1 MTTQQRV
8 AEALTALLARVV
20 RLVPH
25 RARRIVYVPGRFAV
39 GAWDRFV
46 IWFNALDLSEN
57 AVLLGFAVLVGFAG
71 AFGVIGFYKLIDLS
85 YTVFFEWPETWL
97 PAFGPWVTRPLIT
110 GAAMMTAWW
119 IMRRFAPGE
128 DGLNVPD
135 VQRRVVR
142 AGGQVP
148 ARGALAR
155 SAAAAATLGG
165 GASAGS
171 EGPVAVLGAAAGS
184 ALSRIFH
191 FGSDRTTL
199 LAAAGAAAAISAAFN
214 APLTGAF
221 FALEEILGGL
231 SVSAFPVVV
240 VASVVAAVIS
250 RAVFGNHP
258 AFPIP
263 VEYSYHHVWEV
274 AFAYPILGIVVGVV
288 SAWFIRTYFRYSHA
302 EVTVARA
309 GAGGMLVGL
318 MVAASGGLLVGTGHL
333 AIPLDVFG
341 TMAWWTIAL
350 LAIGKIVATSLT
362 LGWGGS
368 GGVFTPSLYVGA
380 ATGGAFGAGLR
391 SIFPG
396 AGLQPAAY
404 GIVGMGAMVA
414 AATGAPI
421 TGIMMVF
428 EMTDDYALMLPL
440 MVATAVAMV
449 VVRRLEP
456 DNLYSGWL
464 RRRGINLEHGVDRDV
479 LAGFTVADALDR
491 DVVVVN
497 ADEPVRSL
505 IRRFAFA
512 DQTVYPIVDG
522 DRRLLGV
529 VTLRSLGALARDD
542 APPDESLTARDVAVG
557 TEALTL
563 DVTLLEVVRR
573 LGAQGVAAFPV
584 VDAATSRVLGTIGRA
599 NIVAR
604 YGRAMA
610 DRTG

>member
-1 MTTQQRV
+1 MIASFLQRLAVV
-8 AEALTALLARVV
+8 AAH
-20 RLVPH
+20 LVPH
-25 RARRIVYVPGRFAV
+25 RARRLFFVPGRFAS

-46 IWFNALDLSEN
+46 VWFNALDLSEN
-57 AVLLGFAVLVGFAG
+57 AVLLGFAVMVGFAG

-85 YTVFFEWPETWL
+85 YAVFFRWPSTWL

-110 GAAMMTAWW
+110 SAAMVVAWW

-128 DGLNVPD
+128 DGLNVAD

-142 AGGQVP
+142 VGGNVP
-148 ARGALAR
+148 VHPALVR
-155 SAAAAATLGG
+155 TAAAAATLGG

-184 ALSRIFH
+184 MLSRAFH
-191 FGSDRTTL
+191 FGADRTRL
-199 LAAAGAAAAISAAFN
+199 LVAAGAASAISAAFN

-258 AFPIP
+258 AFPVP
-263 VEYSYHHVWEV
+263 VEYSYHHLWEV
-274 AFAYPILGIVVGVV
+274 AIAYPMLGIVVGVV
-288 SAWFIRTYFRYSHA
+288 SAWFIRTYFRCHRTD
-302 EVTVARA
+302 VTALRA
-309 GAGGMLVGL
+309 GAGGLLIGL

-341 TMAWWTIAL
+341 TMAWWVIAL
-350 LAIGKIVATSLT
+350 LAVGKIVATALS

-391 SIFPG
+391 SVLPT
-396 AGLQPAAY
+396 AGIQPAAY

-449 VVRRLEP
+449 VVKRVEP

-464 RRRGINLEHGVDRDV
+464 RRRGVHLDHGIDHDL
-479 LAGFTVADALDR
+479 LAGLVVADAIDR
-491 DVVVVN
+491 DAMVVR
-497 ADEPVRSL
+497 ADERVHTL
-505 IRRFAFA
+505 IQQLAFA
-512 DQTVYPIVDG
+512 DQTVYPVVDHQ
-522 DRRLLGV
+522 RRLLGV
-529 VTLRSLGALARDD
+529 VTQRGLGAIARDER
-542 APPDESLTARDVAVG
+542 PLDEALVARDVATA

-563 DVTLLEVVRR
+563 EIPLLEVVRR

-584 VDAATSRVLGTIGRA
+584 IDAASNRVLGTVGRA
-599 NIVAR
+599 GILSR

>member
-1 MTTQQRV
+1 MNTLFVTRLMV
-8 AEALTALLARVV
+8 LIARI
-20 RLVPH
+20 VPH
-25 RARRIVYVPGRFAV
+25 RARRLFFVPGRIAS

-57 AVLLGFAVLVGFAG
+57 AVLLGFAVVVGFAG
-71 AFGVIGFYKLIDLS
+71 AFGVVGFYKLIDLF
-85 YTVFFEWPETWL
+85 YVAFFRWPSTWL
-97 PAFGPWVTRPLIT
+97 PAFGPWFTRPLIT
-110 GAAMMTAWW
+110 ATAMVAAWW

-128 DGLNVPD
+128 EGLNVAD

-148 ARGALAR
+148 ARAALAR
-155 SAAAAATLGG
+155 TAAAAATLGG

-184 ALSRIFH
+184 MLSRAFH
-191 FGSDRTTL
+191 FGADRTRL
-199 LAAAGAAAAISAAFN
+199 LVAAGAAAAISAAFN

-231 SVSAFPVVV
+231 SVAAFPVVV

-263 VEYSYHHVWEV
+263 IEYSYHHLWEV
-274 AFAYPILGIVVGVV
+274 AIAYPLLGIVVGVV
-288 SAWFIRTYFRYSHA
+288 GAWFIRAYFRFQRT
-302 EVTVARA
+302 EVTAMRA
-309 GAGGMLVGL
+309 AAGGLLIGL

-341 TMAWWTIAL
+341 TMAWWVIAL
-350 LAIGKIVATSLT
+350 LALGKIGATALS

-391 SIFPG
+391 SVLPG
-396 AGLQPAAY
+396 MGVQPAAY

-449 VVRRLEP
+449 VVKRLEP

-464 RRRGINLEHGVDRDV
+464 RRRGINLEHGIDRDV
-479 LAGFTVADALDR
+479 LAGLTVADAIDR
-491 DVVVVN
+491 DAMVVR
-497 ADEPVRSL
+497 ADEPVHAL
-505 IRRFAFA
+505 IRQLAFA
-512 DQTVYPIVDG
+512 DQTVYPVVDRE
-522 DRRLLGV
+522 RRLLGV
-529 VTLRSLGALARDD
+529 VTQRGLGALARN
-542 APPDESLTARDVAVG
+542 DEPLDQALVARDVATA

-563 DVTLLEVVRR
+563 EIPLVEVVRR
-573 LGAQGVAAFPV
+573 LGAQGLAAFPV
-584 VDAATSRVLGTIGRA
+584 IDAASTRVLGTVGRA
-599 NIVAR
+599 GILSR

>member
-1 MTTQQRV
+1 MKTSFLQQLAVV
-8 AEALTALLARVV
+8 AA

-25 RARRIVYVPGRFAV
+25 RARRLFFVPGRIAS

-46 IWFNALDLSEN
+46 VWFNALDLSEN
-57 AVLLGFAVLVGFAG
+57 AVLLGFAVVVGFAG

-85 YTVFFEWPETWL
+85 YAVFFSWPSTWL
-97 PAFGPWVTRPLIT
+97 PAFGPWVTRPVIT
-110 GAAMMTAWW
+110 GAAMLVAWW

-128 DGLNVPD
+128 EGLNVAD

-142 AGGQVP
+142 AGGYVP
-148 ARGALAR
+148 ARAALAR
-155 SAAAAATLGG
+155 TGAAAATLGG

-184 ALSRIFH
+184 MLSRAFH
-191 FGSDRTTL
+191 FGADRTRL
-199 LAAAGAAAAISAAFN
+199 LVAAGAAAAISAAFN

-231 SVSAFPVVV
+231 SVAAFPVVV

-263 VEYSYHHVWEV
+263 VEYSYHHLWEV
-274 AFAYPILGIVVGVV
+274 AIAYPMLGVVVGVV
-288 SAWFIRTYFRYSHA
+288 SAWFIRTYFRYQRT
-302 EVTVARA
+302 EVTAMRA
-309 GAGGMLVGL
+309 AAGGMLIGL

-341 TMAWWTIAL
+341 TMAWWVIAL
-350 LAIGKIVATSLT
+350 LALGKIVATALS

-391 SIFPG
+391 SVLPA
-396 AGLQPAAY
+396 AGIQPAAY

-449 VVRRLEP
+449 VVKRLEP

-464 RRRGINLEHGVDRDV
+464 RRRGINLEHGIDRDV
-479 LAGFTVADALDR
+479 LAGLTVADAIDR
-491 DVVVVN
+491 DAMVVR
-497 ADEPVRSL
+497 ADEPVHAL
-505 IRRFAFA
+505 IRQLAFA
-512 DQTVYPIVDG
+512 DQTVYPVVDHE
-522 DRRLLGV
+522 RRLLGV
-529 VTLRSLGALARDD
+529 VTQRGLGAIARDND
-542 APPDESLTARDVAVG
+542 PVDEALVARDVA
-557 TEALTL
+557 TATAALTL
-563 DVTLLEVVRR
+563 EIPLVEVVRR

-584 VDAATSRVLGTIGRA
+584 IDAASSRVLGTVGRA
-599 NIVAR
+599 GILSR

-610 DRTG
+610 ERTG

>member
-1 MTTQQRV
+1 MAFMQRLMIV
-8 AEALTALLARVV
+8 IT

-25 RARRIVYVPGRFAV
+25 RARRLFFVPGRIAS

-46 IWFNALDLSEN
+46 VWFNALDLSEN
-57 AVLLGFAVLVGFAG
+57 AVLLGFAVMVGFAG

-85 YTVFFEWPETWL
+85 YAVFFVWPSTWL
-97 PAFGPWVTRPLIT
+97 PAFGPWVTRPVIT
-110 GAAMMTAWW
+110 GTAMVVAWW

-128 DGLNVPD
+128 EGLNVAD

-142 AGGQVP
+142 AGGHVP
-148 ARGALAR
+148 ARPAVVR
-155 SAAAAATLGG
+155 TAAAAATLGG

-184 ALSRIFH
+184 MLSRAFH
-191 FGSDRTTL
+191 FGPDRTRL
-199 LAAAGAAAAISAAFN
+199 LVAAGAAAAISAAFN

-231 SVSAFPVVV
+231 SVAAFPVVV

-263 VEYSYHHVWEV
+263 VEYSYHHLWEV
-274 AFAYPILGIVVGVV
+274 AIAYPLLGAVVGVV
-288 SAWFIRTYFRYSHA
+288 SAWFIRAFFRGQHVN
-302 EVTVARA
+302 VTALRA
-309 GAGGMLVGL
+309 GTGGMLIGL

-341 TMAWWTIAL
+341 TMAWWVIAL
-350 LAIGKIVATSLT
+350 LAIGKIVVTALT

-391 SIFPG
+391 SILPG
-396 AGLQPAAY
+396 SGVQPAAY

-449 VVRRLEP
+449 VVKRLEP

-464 RRRGINLEHGVDRDV
+464 RRRGIHLEQGIDRDM
-479 LAGFTVADALDR
+479 LEGLTVADAIDR
-491 DVVVVN
+491 DAMVVQ
-497 ADEPVRSL
+497 ADEPVHGL
-505 IRRFAFA
+505 IRQLAFA
-512 DQTVYPIVDG
+512 DQTVYPVVDHE
-522 DRRLLGV
+522 RRLLGV
-529 VTLRSLGALARDD
+529 ITQRVLGAMARH
-542 APPDESLTARDVAVG
+542 DEPVDQALVARDVATG

-563 DVTLLEVVRR
+563 EIPLLEVVRR

-584 VDAATSRVLGTIGRA
+584 VDADSSRVLGTVGRA
-599 NIVAR
+599 GILSR